1 MLESKWGLRFVAL
14 ILALLMFLS
23 VNNVFGSLF
32 SENALKSSDHVI
44 EDVPVDT
51 IYNTK
56 ELYLSGAPKT
66 VDVKVSGPQSTIL
79 QAEKLLN
86 FKVELDLKNKSV
98 GQYKENFKIKGLSDE
113 LKATVVPKSA
123 NVTLQDKVS
132 KKYPIEAEINQNR
145 IASGYEL
152 LGETVNPS
160 QVTITGGQE
169 ELNKIAY
176 VKATLDET
184 KQLTDDTTE
193 KAGISVLDSN
203 LNKLDVQIRPD
214 TVNVNIKV
222 ARSSKTVTLNPVTKG
237 SASKNINIDDITLDK
252 TEVKIYGSRNVLD
265 GIGSIDVPV
274 DISNVDG
281 DTSKKVSLSLPD
293 GVDEAEFKNVEAK
306 IETSKN

>member
-32 SENALKSSDHVI
+32 SENALKNSAHTI

-51 IYNTK
+51 LYNTK

-86 FKVELDLKNKSV
+86 FKVELDLRNKSV

-113 LKATVVPKSA
+113 LKAIVIPKSA
-123 NVTLQDKVS
+123 NVTLQEKVS

-152 LGETVNPS
+152 VGETISPS

-176 VKATLDET
+176 VKATLDEN
-184 KQLTDDTTE
+184 KQLTDNTTE

-222 ARSSKTVTLNPVTKG
+222 ARSSKTVSLNPITKG
-237 SASKNINIDDITLDK
+237 STSKGININEINLDK

-274 DISNVDG
+274 DVSNVDG
-281 DTSKKVSLSLPD
+281 NTTKTVGLDLPD
-293 GVDEAEFKNVEAK
+293 GVDEADVKDVEAK

>member
-152 LGETVNPS
+152 VGETVNPS

-203 LNKLDVQIRPD
+203 LNKLDVQIRPN

>member
-152 LGETVNPS
+152 VGETVNPS

-252 TEVKIYGSRNVLD
+252 NEVKIYGSRNVLD

-274 DISNVDG
+274 DVSNVDG
-281 DTSKKVSLSLPD
+281 NTTKKVDLSLPD
-293 GVDEAEFKNVEAK
+293 GVDEAEFKDVEAK

>member
-152 LGETVNPS
+152 VGETVNPS

-265 GIGSIDVPV
+265 GIGSIDIPV

>member
-152 LGETVNPS
+152 VGETVNPS

-252 TEVKIYGSRNVLD
+252 TEFKIYGSRNVLD

>member
-152 LGETVNPS
+152 VGETVNPS

-281 DTSKKVSLSLPD
+281 DTTKKINLSLPD

>member
-32 SENALKSSDHVI
+32 SENALKSSDHII

-152 LGETVNPS
+152 VGETVNPS

-274 DISNVDG
+274 DVSNVDG
-281 DTSKKVSLSLPD
+281 NTTKKVDLSLPD
-293 GVDEAEFKNVEAK
+293 GVDEAEFKDVEAK

>member
-152 LGETVNPS
+152 VGETVNPS

-222 ARSSKTVTLNPVTKG
+222 ARSSKTVTLNSVTKG

>member
-32 SENALKSSDHVI
+32 SENALKNSNQII

-51 IYNTK
+51 VYDSK

-79 QAEKLLN
+79 RAEKLLN

-98 GQYKENFKIKGLSDE
+98 GQYKQNFKVKGLSDD
-113 LKATVVPKSA
+113 LKYEVIPKRA
-123 NVTLQDKVS
+123 NVSLQEKVS
-132 KKYPIEAEINQNR
+132 KKYPIEAEINQSR

-152 LGETVNPS
+152 IGETVNPS
-160 QVTITGGQE
+160 QVTITGGQD

-176 VKATLDET
+176 VKATLDDT
-184 KQLTDDTTE
+184 KQLSEDTTE

-214 TVNVNIKV
+214 TVNVKIKV
-222 ARSSKTVTLNPVTKG
+222 QKSSKKVRLNPVTKG
-237 SASKNINIDDITLDK
+237 SISKDVNINDIQLNK
-252 TEVKIYGSRNVLD
+252 SEVKVYGPRNVLD
-265 GIGSIDVPV
+265 GIDSIDVPV
-274 DISNVDG
+274 DVSKVEENTTKTVDL
-281 DTSKKVSLSLPD
+281 KLPNGID
-293 GVDEAEFKNVEAK
+293 DAEFKNVEAK
-306 IETSKN
+306 INASKN

>member
-113 LKATVVPKSA
+113 LKATAVPKSA

-152 LGETVNPS
+152 VGETVNPS

-252 TEVKIYGSRNVLD
+252 NEVKIYGSRNVID

-281 DTSKKVSLSLPD
+281 DTTKKINLSLPD

>member
-152 LGETVNPS
+152 VGETVNPS

-222 ARSSKTVTLNPVTKG
+222 ARSSKTVTLNPVKKG
-237 SASKNINIDDITLDK
+237 SVSKNINIDDITLDK
-252 TEVKIYGSRNVLD
+252 SEVKIYGSRNVLD

-274 DISNVDG
+274 DVSNVDG
-281 DTSKKVSLSLPD
+281 NTTKKVDLSLPD
-293 GVDEAEFKNVEAK
+293 GVDEAEFKDVEAK

>member
-14 ILALLMFLS
+14 VLALLMFLS

-32 SENALKSSDHVI
+32 SENALKSSDHTI

-51 IYNTK
+51 LYDTK

-98 GQYKENFKIKGLSDE
+98 GQYKEEFKIKGLSDE
-113 LKATVVPKSA
+113 LKATVIPKSA
-123 NVTLQDKVS
+123 NVSLQDKVS

-152 LGETVNPS
+152 VGETVNPS

-169 ELNKIAY
+169 ELNKISY
-176 VKATLDET
+176 VKATLDEN

-222 ARSSKTVTLNPVTKG
+222 ARSSKTVSLNPITKG
-237 SASKNINIDDITLDK
+237 TSSKGVSIDGINLDK
-252 TEVKIYGSRNVLD
+252 SEVKIYASRNVLD
-265 GIGSIDVPV
+265 GIESIDVPV
-274 DISNVDG
+274 DVSNVDG
-281 DTSKKVSLSLPD
+281 NTTKKVDLNLPD
-293 GVDEAEFKNVEAK
+293 GVDDAEYKDVEAK
-306 IETSKN
+306 ITTSKN

>member
-152 LGETVNPS
+152 VGETVNPS

-274 DISNVDG
+274 DVSNVDG
-281 DTSKKVSLSLPD
+281 NTTKKVDLSLPD
-293 GVDEAEFKNVEAK
+293 GVDEAEFKDVEAK
-306 IETSKN
+306 IEISKN

>member
-152 LGETVNPS
+152 VGETVNPS

-281 DTSKKVSLSLPD
+281 DISKKVSLRLPD

>member
-152 LGETVNPS
+152 VGETVNPS

-252 TEVKIYGSRNVLD
+252 NEVEIYGSRNVID

-281 DTSKKVSLSLPD
+281 DTTKKINLSLPD

>member
-152 LGETVNPS
+152 VGETVNPS

-252 TEVKIYGSRNVLD
+252 NEVKIYGSRNVLD

-281 DTSKKVSLSLPD
+281 DTTKKVNLSLPD

>member
-79 QAEKLLN
+79 QAEKILN

-152 LGETVNPS
+152 VGETVNPS
-160 QVTITGGQE
+160 QVTITGWQE

-252 TEVKIYGSRNVLD
+252 NEVKIYGSRNVLD

-281 DTSKKVSLSLPD
+281 DTTKKVNLSLPD

>member
-152 LGETVNPS
+152 VGETVNPS

-281 DTSKKVSLSLPD
+281 DTTKKINLSLPD

-306 IETSKN
+306 LETSKN

>member
-152 LGETVNPS
+152 VGETVNPS

-252 TEVKIYGSRNVLD
+252 NEVKIYGSRNVLD

-281 DTSKKVSLSLPD
+281 DTTKKVNLSLPD
-293 GVDEAEFKNVEAK
+293 DVDEAEFKNVEAK

>member
-1 MLESKWGLRFVAL
+1 MLESKWGLRFIAFV
-14 ILALLMFLS
+14 LALFMFLS

-32 SENALKSSDHVI
+32 SENTLKSSDHVI

-66 VDVKVSGPQSTIL
+66 VDVKVSGPRSTIL

-86 FKVELDLKNKSV
+86 FKVSLDLKNKSV
-98 GQYKENFKIKGLSDE
+98 GQYKEKFKVKGLSDD
-113 LKATVVPKSA
+113 LKYQVIPKTA
-123 NVTLQDKVS
+123 NVTLQEKVS

-152 LGETVNPS
+152 VGERVSPS

-176 VKATLDET
+176 VKATLDDN
-184 KQLTDDTTE
+184 KQLTSDTTE

-214 TVNVNIKV
+214 TVNVKIKV
-222 ARSSKTVTLNPVTKG
+222 ERSSKTVSLNPITKG
-237 SASKNINIDDITLDK
+237 TTSKDINIDDINLDK
-252 TEVKIYGSRNVLD
+252 SEVKIYGSRNVLD

-274 DISNVDG
+274 DVSNINS
-281 DTSKKVSLSLPD
+281 DTTKKVDLSLPD
-293 GVDEAEFKNVEAK
+293 GIDDAEFKNVEAK
-306 IETSKN
+306 ITTSKN